1 MATFLHPA
9 AVRNSSP
16 PRHATTFCVMDRDD
30 ALTRRYLG
38 SVGWSAMFFTMVWRV
53 TTHCSCRGGGVT
65 SGLRML
71 VTARMSRSLTSWVRS
86 AADGE
91 GACDGVSGVGGERLW
106 GAHLLLFSGCI
117 FLGTGDGGSGTHLG
131 GLRGLRRGGRRCG
144 GSCRGSLRGGD
155 ASPLRVPFHAL
166 AAALSGHRIP

>member
-1 MATFLHPA
+1 M
-9 AVRNSSP
+9 
-16 PRHATTFCVMDRDD
+16 
-30 ALTRRYLG
+30 
-38 SVGWSAMFFTMVWRV
+38 
-53 TTHCSCRGGGVT
+53 T

-86 AADGE
+86 AVDGE

-131 GLRGLRRGGRRCG
+131 GLRGLRCGGRRCG

-166 AAALSGHRIP
+166 AAALSGHRVP